1 MCEGTPPDLA
11 GHAGACKLAAVSS
24 QKTRE
29 SGAEAVAARLQV
41 NPGGFAFAVRTDGE
55 GSIFIPPGR
64 FAPAIDGDDV
74 MVRYWSAER
83 GFEGTVDEVVGRGR
97 TRITGMLRQAGRF
110 WLLDPDDPRILNH
123 AEITKGGPRI
133 TDQVVVAKIVTYP
146 GRGQENLVVEIE
158 KALGE
163 PGALATEQAKV
174 LIEHNIDT
182 EFPADVLAEAE
193 EVPTQ
198 VRPEDLV
205 GRDDLRDLP
214 FMTIDPDDARDFDD
228 AVAVELMG
236 DDPELGEMRLHVAVA
251 DVSHYVREG
260 SAIEREAI
268 WRCFSAYL
276 PNQAIPMLP
285 EALSSHLCS
294 LVPEQDRCAMVIS
307 MTIDAGGASRD
318 VEVRAAVIHS
328 RARLTYGMAAKELE
342 QSGHLQEVVGQR
354 VHLLRRCAD
363 RLRKRRLT
371 NGAIEL
377 NLPEIRVVL
386 DEDDPSRIRDIVPSR
401 SSRSMTRAY
410 NLIEELMLAANE
422 AAAAVALQHKLP
434 MVYRVHAPP
443 DEERLAKLSTAA
455 EVLGVRVN
463 PEKMT
468 NPRGFQKLVSKIKN
482 HPRVQAM
489 NMLMLRAMSQAEYT
503 VDNIGHFALASGGY
517 VHFTSPIR
525 RYPDVIAHRVLK
537 AHLRRTG
544 GKAGPEPVPTMP
556 DKETSAGR
564 AQRSSLREREVM
576 QAERDSK
583 SLYAASFMR
592 ERIGDRFEGSI
603 SGLAQS
609 GIFVAIEHPFV
620 DGMIRLN
627 ALERDRGEAFEIEA
641 NRVRLV
647 GRRSNFT
654 LCIGDRLMVEVVDAD
669 ISRRRVELALIAK
682 LS

>member
-1 MCEGTPPDLA
+1 
-11 GHAGACKLAAVSS
+11 
-24 QKTRE
+24 
-29 SGAEAVAARLQV
+29 
-41 NPGGFAFAVRTDGE
+41 VRVDGE

-74 MVRYWSAER
+74 MVRFWSAER
-83 GFEGTVDEVVGRGR
+83 GAEGVVDEVVGRGR
-97 TRITGMLRQAGRF
+97 TRITGMVRQAGRF
-110 WLLDPDDPRILNH
+110 WVLDPDDPRILNH
-123 AEITKGGPRI
+123 AEVAQTKILSTSGI
-133 TDQVVVAKIVTYP
+133 TDEVVVAKIVTYP
-146 GRGQENLVVEIE
+146 GNGRETLVVEIE
-158 KALGE
+158 RALGE

-174 LIEHNIDT
+174 LVEHNIDT
-182 EFPADVLAEAE
+182 EFPADVLEEAKR
-193 EVPTQ
+193 VPTQ

-205 GRDDLRDLP
+205 GRDDLRGLA

-228 AVAVELMG
+228 AVAVELCG
-236 DDPELGEMRLHVAVA
+236 EGQDQDLELCEMRLHVAVA

-294 LVPEQDRCAMVIS
+294 LVPEQDRCAMVVS
-307 MTIDAGGASRD
+307 MTVDAGGEFRD
-318 VEVRAAVIHS
+318 IEVRAAVIHS

-342 QSGHLQEVVGQR
+342 TRGHLDDAVGER
-354 VHLLRRCAD
+354 VRLLRRCAD
-363 RLRKRRLT
+363 RLRRRRLT

-401 SSRSMTRAY
+401 ASKSMARAY

-422 AAAAVALQHKLP
+422 ATASVALQHKLP
-434 MVYRVHAPP
+434 MVYRIHAPP

-455 EVLGVRVN
+455 QALGVRVD

-468 NPRGFQKLVSKIKN
+468 NARGFQKLVGRIKS
-482 HPRVQAM
+482 HPRVKAM

-503 VDNIGHFALASGGY
+503 VDNIGHFALASSGY

-544 GKAGPEPVPTMP
+544 GKAGPEPVPSMP
-556 DKETSAGR
+556 DKETSAAR
-564 AQRSSLREREVM
+564 AQRSSQREREVM

-583 SLYAASFMR
+583 SLYAAAFMR

-603 SGLAQS
+603 SGIAQS

-620 DGMIRLN
+620 DGMIRMN
-627 ALERDRGEAFEIEA
+627 TLERDRNDAFELEA
-641 NRVRLV
+641 NMVRLV
-647 GRRSNFT
+647 GRSSKFS
-654 LCIGDRLMVEVVDAD
+654 LCIGDRLTVEVVDAD
-669 ISRRRVELALIAK
+669 ISRRRVELALVAK
-682 LS
+682 MSK

>member
-1 MCEGTPPDLA
+1 MELAARPGPCE
-11 GHAGACKLAAVSS
+11 LAAVSQTS
-24 QKTRE
+24 KN
-29 SGAEAVAARLQV
+29 GAQTVAARLQV
-41 NPGGFAFAVRTDGE
+41 NPGGFAFALRTDGQ

-64 FAPAIDGDDV
+64 FAPALDGDEV
-74 MVRYWSAER
+74 IVRYWSAER
-83 GFEGTVDEVVGRGR
+83 GAEGVVEEVTGRGR

-123 AEITKGGPRI
+123 AEVSGDNLLG

-146 GRGQENLVVEIE
+146 GVGRETLVVEIE
-158 KALGE
+158 RALGV

-174 LIEHNIDT
+174 LIEHGIDV

-193 EVPTQ
+193 HVPTA
-198 VRPEDLV
+198 VRPEDLE
-205 GRDDLRDLP
+205 GRDDLRDLD

-228 AVAVELMG
+228 AVAVELLG
-236 DDPELGEMRLHVAVA
+236 EDLELGEMRLHVAVA

-260 SAIEREAI
+260 SAIDREAV

-285 EALSSHLCS
+285 EALSSNLCS
-294 LVPEQDRCAMVIS
+294 LVPEQDRCAMVVS
-307 MTIDAGGASRD
+307 MIVDASGECRD

-342 QSGHLQEVVGQR
+342 ERGRLADEVGER
-354 VHLLRRCAD
+354 VRLLRRCAD
-363 RLRKRRLT
+363 RLRRRRLGK
-371 NGAIEL
+371 GAIEL

-422 AAAAVALQHKLP
+422 ATAALALEHKLAI
-434 MVYRVHAPP
+434 VYRVHAAP
-443 DEERLAKLSTAA
+443 DEERLERLETAA
-455 EVLGVRVN
+455 AVLGVRVD
-463 PEKMT
+463 PEKMKR
-468 NPRGFQKLVSKIKN
+468 PRGFQKLASKIKTN
-482 HPRVQAM
+482 PKAKAL

-503 VDNIGHFALASGGY
+503 VDNVGHFALASAGY

-544 GKAGPEPVPTMP
+544 GKAGPEPVPEMP
-556 DKETSAGR
+556 DRETSAGR
-564 AQRSSLREREVM
+564 ARRSSLREREVL

-592 ERIGDRFEGSI
+592 ERIGDRFEGQV
-603 SGLAQS
+603 SGIAQS

-627 ALERDRGEAFEIEA
+627 ALERERGEAFDLEA

-647 GRRSNFT
+647 GRRSNFSIT
-654 LCIGDRLMVEVVDAD
+654 IGDRLTVEVLDAD
-669 ISRRRVELALIAK
+669 ISRRRIELALIAK